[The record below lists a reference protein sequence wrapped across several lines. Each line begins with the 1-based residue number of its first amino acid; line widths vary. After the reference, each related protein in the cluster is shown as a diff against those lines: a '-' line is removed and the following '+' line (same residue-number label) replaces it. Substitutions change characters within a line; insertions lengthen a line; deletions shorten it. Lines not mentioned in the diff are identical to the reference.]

1 MKSLARPAL
10 LLFFALACRDQSG
23 PITGPDEPA
32 LANTA
37 ALKTFSQ
44 VATGPNHTCAITT
57 DDRAW
62 CWGQND
68 YGQLGTGDFTSVTT
82 PVPVAGALRFT
93 HIQTSYDFTCA
104 LATDDR
110 AYCWGL
116 NQFGQLGDGT
126 TTQRL
131 KPKAVA
137 GGRRF
142 RQLATGFRHACA
154 VTLANVGFCWG

>member
-10 LLFFALACRDQSG
+10 LLLFAVACRDPSG
-23 PITGPDEPA
+23 PITGPDETA

-68 YGQLGTGDFTSVTT
+68 NGQLGTGDFTSVTT
-82 PVPVAGALRFT
+82 PVPVAGGLRFT
-93 HIQTSYDFTCA
+93 RIRTSYDFTCA

-110 AYCWGL
+110 AYCVTTARHGGL
-116 NQFGQLGDGT
+116 GICGDT
-126 TTQRL
+126 
-131 KPKAVA
+131 
-137 GGRRF
+137 
-142 RQLATGFRHACA
+142 
-154 VTLANVGFCWG
+154 